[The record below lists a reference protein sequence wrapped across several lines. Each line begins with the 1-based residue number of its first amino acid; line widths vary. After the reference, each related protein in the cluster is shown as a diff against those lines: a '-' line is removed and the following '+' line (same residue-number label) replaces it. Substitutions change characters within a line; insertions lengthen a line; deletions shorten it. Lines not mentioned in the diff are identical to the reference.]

1 MTKLVNQI
9 HSEELLKRK
18 QEIIEATIHNLLTE
32 NDGTFDLSTHEGI
45 NAAVDYIVDYLM
57 INQIDENTVNLKEK
71 LIRCLPG
78 SKI

>member
-32 NDGTFDLSTHEGI
+32 NDGTFNLSTHQGI
-45 NAAVDYIVDYLM
+45 NSAVDYMVDYLM
-57 INQIDENTVNLKEK
+57 INQIDENPIDLKEK
-71 LIRCLPG
+71 LIRCLPE
-78 SKI
+78 SKA

>member
-1 MTKLVNQI
+1 MATSRENHI
-9 HSEELLKRK
+9 HKMNMFK
-18 QEIIEATIHNLLTE
+18 TEIVEDTIRNLLEE

-45 NAAVDYIVDYLM
+45 NAAVDYMVDYLM